1 MEFAMRNKL
10 GLSLVV
16 GALVWCTSGWS
27 EEKQLDPGVINEWM
41 RSVVTSDSDGT
52 EIKRIVHSTTMEN
65 WSRSTRAH
73 NARYEFSNVDCIRSL
88 TFYRTDEHGR
98 SPDHEW
104 VKLIERD
111 LEQESSK
118 LEQPRVFVQARSIN
132 PSRSSAVM
140 ELSVEYQLRDGFP
153 ALVAKDQQ
161 DVLRTLREFK
171 RADVAELR
179 VMAFDLDYSFYIG
192 LKRFANKAEWSE
204 EHCPHSES
212 QESGEKEESVL
223 SPASS

>member
-1 MEFAMRNKL
+1 MRNKL

-16 GALVWCTSGWS
+16 GVLVWCTSGWS

-52 EIKRIVHSTTMEN
+52 EIKRIVHSTTMED
-65 WSRSTRAH
+65 WSRSNRAYH
-73 NARYEFSNVDCIRSL
+73 ARYDVSTVDCNRSL
-88 TFYRTDEHGR
+88 TFYRTDEHGQ

-104 VKLIERD
+104 VKLIQED
-111 LEQESSK
+111 QKLESSE
-118 LEQPRVFVQARSIN
+118 LVQPKVFVQT
-132 PSRSSAVM
+132 RSSDTRGFSPVM
-140 ELSVEYQLRDGFP
+140 QLKVEYQLREGLP